1 MRKLLA
7 LAMVALLAG
16 FIALAAVSCGQ
27 KAEDTSSTTTTPL
40 PAETAPMDSMMSD
53 TTGMMPADTT
63 AH

>member
-16 FIALAAVSCGQ
+16 FIALAAVGCGQ
-27 KAEDTSSTTTTPL
+27 KAEDTSTTTTTP
-40 PAETAPMDSMMSD
+40 PPVETPMDSMMSD
-53 TTGMMPADTT
+53 TTMMSPDTT